1 MNNSEPKFP
10 SFLVK
15 TRDKV
20 VNFDAYWQV
29 FSFQF
34 IVLTMAQMKGS
45 GPKNMPTAFKP
56 IIFESKRWNR

>member
-1 MNNSEPKFP
+1 MNFSQPIFP

-15 TRDKV
+15 TTNKV